1 MPDRL
6 RKIFTNLAFQ
16 VLIALIAGITA
27 GILFPAFAIKQ
38 RFIGTL
44 FISITEWFVAPVIFL
59 SITSGIAGIA
69 SLRKLGRIAIKSIV
83 LFEVLTTLAIVF
95 GLAVAALLKPG
106 TISKGNLQE
115 LLLTHFKLP
124 GHEPESGW
132 NTFLPVQNV
141 LWILIIAT
149 VIGILLHLL
158 PQKEKY
164 ILKLEKVRDIIFRII
179 TLFFSLTPLA
189 VFSGMA
195 YTIASFG
202 LHSILPMS
210 KLVAVMYLLVII
222 FVFVF
227 LGLLLR
233 YFKFSIWQLLVLIRE
248 EILIVFGTSS
258 SRTVIPLVIA
268 RLENYGCSKPVT
280 GFVLS
285 TGYAFN
291 LIGTSIYLG
300 LCTMF
305 LIQLYNIQLDMAAYF
320 RIILILML
328 VSKGASGV
336 PGAGFIALSSAI
348 YIIPEIPSEGLLF
361 IVAVERFLNEARSIT
376 NTIGNAACTLVIA
389 KSENEFTGQ
398 PVK

>member
-1 MPDRL
+1 MPDSL
-6 RKIFTNLAFQ
+6 RKIFSNLAFQ
-16 VLIALIAGITA
+16 VLIALIAGVAT
-27 GILFPAFAIKQ
+27 GIYFPGFAVKQ
-38 RFIGTL
+38 RFIGTY
-44 FISITEWFVAPVIFL
+44 FIKITEWFAAPVIFL
-59 SITSGIAGIA
+59 SITTGIAAIA
-69 SLRKLGRIAIKSIV
+69 SLRKLGRIALKSVI
-83 LFEVLTTLAIVF
+83 LFEVLTTIAIIF
-95 GLAVAALLKPG
+95 GLAMAALLKPG
-106 TISKGNLQE
+106 TIDKGNIQE
-115 LLLTHFKLP
+115 IIKTHFQLP
-124 GHEPESGW
+124 YHTTSSGW
-132 NTFLPVQNV
+132 HNYLPAQNV
-141 LWILIIAT
+141 LWILTSAMT
-149 VIGILLHLL
+149 IGLLLHFL
-158 PQKEKY
+158 PQKDKY
-164 ILKLEKVRDIIFRII
+164 IFKLEKIRDLIFRVI

-222 FVFVF
+222 FVFAF

-233 YFKFSIWQLLVLIRE
+233 YYKFSIWQLLVLIKE

-258 SRTVIPLVIA
+258 SRTVIPLLIA
-268 RLENYGCSKPVT
+268 RLEHYGCSKPVT

-285 TGYAFN
+285 IGYSFN

-305 LIQLYNIQLDMAAYF
+305 LIQLYNIEVDMYTYF
-320 RIILILML
+320 KIILILML

-336 PGAGFIALSSAI
+336 PGAGFVALSSAI
-348 YIIPEIPSEGLLF
+348 YILPEIPSEGLLF

-389 KSENEFTGQ
+389 KSENEFAER
-398 PVK
+398 

>member
-6 RKIFTNLAFQ
+6 RKIFSNLAFQ
-16 VLIALIAGITA
+16 VLIALIAGIA
-27 GILFPAFAIKQ
+27 VGYFYPAFAIKQ
-38 RFIGTL
+38 RFIGTY
-44 FISITEWFVAPVIFL
+44 FISVTEWLAAPVIFL
-59 SITSGIAGIA
+59 SITTGIAAIA
-69 SLRKLGRIAIKSIV
+69 SLKKLGRIALKSVI
-83 LFEVLTTLAIVF
+83 LFEVMTTVAIVF
-95 GLAVAALLKPG
+95 GLVMAALLKPG
-106 TISKGNLQE
+106 TINKGNLQE
-115 LLLTHFKLP
+115 LFKTQEHLP
-124 GHEPESGW
+124 EHTATAGW
-132 NTFLPVQNV
+132 QNYLPAQNV
-141 LWILIIAT
+141 LWVLISAM
-149 VIGILLHLL
+149 VIGLLLHFM
-158 PQKEKY
+158 PQKTKY
-164 ILKLEKVRDIIFRII
+164 IFKLEKIRDFIFKII

-195 YTIASFG
+195 YTISNFG

-222 FVFVF
+222 FVFAF
-227 LGLLLR
+227 IGLLLR
-233 YFKFSIWQLLVLIRE
+233 YYKFSIWQLLVLIKE

-285 TGYAFN
+285 MGYSFN

-305 LIQLYNIQLDMAAYF
+305 LIQLYHIELDIYAYF
-320 RIILILML
+320 KIILILML

-348 YIIPEIPSEGLLF
+348 YILPEIPSEGLLF

-389 KSENEFTGQ
+389 KSEHEFTE
-398 PVK
+398 K

>member
-1 MPDRL
+1 M
-6 RKIFTNLAFQ
+6 
-16 VLIALIAGITA
+16 
-27 GILFPAFAIKQ
+27 
-38 RFIGTL
+38 
-44 FISITEWFVAPVIFL
+44 
-59 SITSGIAGIA
+59 
-69 SLRKLGRIAIKSIV
+69 
-83 LFEVLTTLAIVF
+83 
-95 GLAVAALLKPG
+95 
-106 TISKGNLQE
+106 
-115 LLLTHFKLP
+115 
-124 GHEPESGW
+124 
-132 NTFLPVQNV
+132 
-141 LWILIIAT
+141 
-149 VIGILLHLL
+149 
-158 PQKEKY
+158 
-164 ILKLEKVRDIIFRII
+164 IFRVI
-179 TLFFSLTPLA
+179 TLFFSLTPIA

-222 FVFVF
+222 FVFAF

-233 YFKFSIWQLLVLIRE
+233 YYKFSIWQLLVLIRE

-258 SRTVIPLVIA
+258 SRTVIPLLIP
-268 RLENYGCSKPVT
+268 RLENYGCSKQVT

-285 TGYAFN
+285 MGYSFN

-305 LIQLYNIQLDMAAYF
+305 LIQLYNIEVDMYTYF
-320 RIILILML
+320 KIIMILML

-348 YIIPEIPSEGLLF
+348 LFYPKYLPKDCF

-389 KSENEFTGQ
+389 KSENEFAEQ
-398 PVK
+398 

>member
-1 MPDRL
+1 M
-6 RKIFTNLAFQ
+6 FSNLAFQ
-16 VLIALIAGITA
+16 VLIALIAGIAA
-27 GILFPAFAIKQ
+27 GIYFPAFAIKQ
-38 RFIGTL
+38 RFIGTY

-59 SITSGIAGIA
+59 SITTGIAGIA
-69 SLRKLGRIAIKSIV
+69 SLRKLGRIALKSII
-83 LFEVLTTLAIVF
+83 LFEVLTTIAIIF
-95 GLAVAALLKPG
+95 GLAMAALLRPG
-106 TISKGNLQE
+106 TINKGNLQE
-115 LLLTHFKLP
+115 IIKTHFQLP
-124 GHEPESGW
+124 YHETSSGW
-132 NTFLPVQNV
+132 NSFLPAQNV
-141 LWILIIAT
+141 LWILTTAMA
-149 VIGILLHLL
+149 VGLLLHFL
-158 PQKEKY
+158 PQKDKY
-164 ILKLEKVRDIIFRII
+164 IIKLEKIRDMIFRVI

-222 FVFVF
+222 FVFAF

-233 YFKFSIWQLLVLIRE
+233 YYKFSIWQLLVLIRE

-258 SRTVIPLVIA
+258 SRTVIPLLIP
-268 RLENYGCSKPVT
+268 RLENYGCSKQVT

-285 TGYAFN
+285 MGYSFN

-305 LIQLYNIQLDMAAYF
+305 LIQLYNIEVDMYTYLK
-320 RIILILML
+320 IIMILML

-348 YIIPEIPSEGLLF
+348 YILPEIPSEGLLF

-376 NTIGNAACTLVIA
+376 NTIGNAACTLAIA
-389 KSENEFTGQ
+389 KSENEFAER
-398 PVK
+398 

>member
-6 RKIFTNLAFQ
+6 RKIFSNLAFQ
-16 VLIALIAGITA
+16 VLIALIAGIAA
-27 GILFPAFAIKQ
+27 GIYFPAFAIKQ
-38 RFIGTL
+38 RFIGTY
-44 FISITEWFVAPVIFL
+44 FISVTEWFAGPVIFL
-59 SITSGIAGIA
+59 SITTGIAAIA
-69 SLRKLGRIAIKSIV
+69 SLRKLGRIALKSIL
-83 LFEVLTTLAIVF
+83 LFELLTTVAIIF
-95 GLAVAALLKPG
+95 GLGMAALLKPG
-106 TISKGNLQE
+106 TINKGNLQE
-115 LLLTHFKLP
+115 IIQSHFQLP
-124 GHEPESGW
+124 DHETSSGW
-132 NTFLPVQNV
+132 NNFLPPQHV
-141 LWILIIAT
+141 LWILASAMT
-149 VIGILLHLL
+149 IGLLLHFL
-158 PQKEKY
+158 PQKDRY
-164 ILKLEKVRDIIFRII
+164 IVKLEKIRDLIFSVI

-233 YFKFSIWQLLVLIRE
+233 YYKFSIWQLLVLIRE

-258 SRTVIPLVIA
+258 SRTVIPLLIA

-285 TGYAFN
+285 TGYSFN

-305 LIQLYNIQLDMAAYF
+305 LIQLYNLEIDMYTWCK
-320 RIILILML
+320 IVLILML

-348 YIIPEIPSEGLLF
+348 YILPEIPSEGLLF

-376 NTIGNAACTLVIA
+376 NTIGNAASTLVIA
-389 KSENEFTGQ
+389 KSENEFTER
-398 PVK
+398 

>member
-6 RKIFTNLAFQ
+6 RKIFSNLAFQ
-16 VLIALIAGITA
+16 VLIALIAGVA
-27 GILFPAFAIKQ
+27 VGYFYPAFAIKQ
-38 RFIGTL
+38 RFIGTY
-44 FISITEWFVAPVIFL
+44 FISVTEWLAAPVIFL
-59 SITSGIAGIA
+59 SITTGIAAIT
-69 SLRKLGRIAIKSIV
+69 SLKKLGRIALKSVI
-83 LFEVLTTLAIVF
+83 LFEVMTTIAIIF
-95 GLAVAALLKPG
+95 GLVMAALLKPG
-106 TISKGNLQE
+106 TINKGNLQE
-115 LLLTHFKLP
+115 LFKTQEHLP
-124 GHEPESGW
+124 EHAATAGW
-132 NTFLPVQNV
+132 QNYLPAQNV
-141 LWILIIAT
+141 LWVLISAM
-149 VIGILLHLL
+149 VIGLLLHFL
-158 PQKEKY
+158 PQKAKY
-164 ILKLEKVRDIIFRII
+164 IFKLEKIRDFIFKII

-195 YTIASFG
+195 YTISNFG

-222 FVFVF
+222 FVFAF
-227 LGLLLR
+227 IGLLLR
-233 YFKFSIWQLLVLIRE
+233 YYKFSIWQLLILIKE

-285 TGYAFN
+285 MGYSFN

-305 LIQLYNIQLDMAAYF
+305 LIQLYHIELDMYAYLK
-320 RIILILML
+320 IILILML

-348 YIIPEIPSEGLLF
+348 YILPEIPSEGLLF

-389 KSENEFTGQ
+389 KSEHEFTER
-398 PVK
+398 

>member
-6 RKIFTNLAFQ
+6 RKIFSNLAFQ
-16 VLIALIAGITA
+16 VLIALIAGIA
-27 GILFPAFAIKQ
+27 VGYFYPAFAIKQ
-38 RFIGTL
+38 RFIGTY
-44 FISITEWFVAPVIFL
+44 FISVTEWLAAPVIFL
-59 SITSGIAGIA
+59 SITTGIAAIA
-69 SLRKLGRIAIKSIV
+69 SLKKLGRIALKSVI
-83 LFEVLTTLAIVF
+83 LFEVMTTVAIVF
-95 GLAVAALLKPG
+95 GLVMAALLKPG
-106 TISKGNLQE
+106 TINKGNLQE
-115 LLLTHFKLP
+115 LFKTQEHLP
-124 GHEPESGW
+124 EHTATAGW
-132 NTFLPVQNV
+132 QNYLPAQNV
-141 LWILIIAT
+141 LWVLISAM
-149 VIGILLHLL
+149 VIGLLLHFL
-158 PQKEKY
+158 PQKAKY
-164 ILKLEKVRDIIFRII
+164 IFKLEKIRDFIFKII

-195 YTIASFG
+195 YTISNFG

-227 LGLLLR
+227 IGLLLR
-233 YFKFSIWQLLVLIRE
+233 YYKFSIWQLLVLIKE

-285 TGYAFN
+285 MGYSFN

-305 LIQLYNIQLDMAAYF
+305 LIQLYHIELDIYAYF
-320 RIILILML
+320 KIILILML

-348 YIIPEIPSEGLLF
+348 YILPEIPSEGLLF

-389 KSENEFTGQ
+389 KSEHEFTE
-398 PVK
+398 K